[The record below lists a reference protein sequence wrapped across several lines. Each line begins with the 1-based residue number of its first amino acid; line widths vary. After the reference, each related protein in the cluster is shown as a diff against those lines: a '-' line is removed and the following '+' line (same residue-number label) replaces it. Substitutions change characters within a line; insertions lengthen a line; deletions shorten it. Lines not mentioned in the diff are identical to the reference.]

1 MQINNLRDFL
11 AKIFSLYGV
20 DITKKQEQFEDYFEL
35 VYVGINN
42 GKQYNY
48 FKALQDVLSTH
59 RYSTLPSSA
68 TIIEQLNK
76 NVITKEVTNNDK
88 VWQGT
93 VIAFSKSENGKELEY
108 EFGFGAM
115 APSLDD
121 TRKYLAKKGLIIRKI
136 IREEVSA

>member
-42 GKQYNY
+42 SKQYNY

-59 RYSTLPSSA
+59 RFSTLPSSA

-76 NVITKEVTNNDK
+76 NVITKEVTNNER

-108 EFGFGAM
+108 EFGFGGQ
-115 APSLDD
+115 APNENE
-121 TRKYLAKKGLIIRKI
+121 TRKWLASKGLIVRKV
-136 IREEVSA
+136 IREEIGA